1 MITPSTYIGLKPKIV
16 LQASGKTSG
25 SALSRP
31 PSKAVDNEVVEA
43 DDGAF
48 KVASAGTGG
57 AGEEAEQEIGVQRN

>member
-1 MITPSTYIGLKPKIV
+1 M
-16 LQASGKTSG
+16 
-25 SALSRP
+25 
-31 PSKAVDNEVVEA
+31 DNEVVEA